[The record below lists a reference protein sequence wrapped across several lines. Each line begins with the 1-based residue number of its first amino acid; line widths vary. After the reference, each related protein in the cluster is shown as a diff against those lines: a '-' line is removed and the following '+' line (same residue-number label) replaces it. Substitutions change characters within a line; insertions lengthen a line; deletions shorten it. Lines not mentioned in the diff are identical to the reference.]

1 MAEVET
7 PLLQKVWYENCS
19 ACALERRKIRDKGA
33 PKKELIYVA
42 LIVLCNALPISSL
55 FPFIY
60 FMVRDF
66 HIAETDKDIG
76 YYAGYIG
83 SSFMFGRF
91 LSSTPWGFISDKYGR
106 KPVIIIGT
114 IFIIIFNTAF
124 GFSLSF
130 WMALT
135 SRFLLGFLNGS
146 LGPVRAYASEICSKE
161 HQALALSLVG
171 TMWGLGLIIGPA
183 IGGYLAQPAVKY
195 PSIFVDGSLFYRFPY
210 LLPCLCMSAFTA
222 IMLPFLFWLPESI
235 HKHPPLSED
244 VGHGVTDSKSQT
256 DTLKISGETEENRQV
271 AEKSSVLRN
280 WGLFASI
287 ALYCIWGLH
296 DMAYG
301 EIFSLWAVS
310 PLDYGGLG
318 LTSSDVGIIL
328 AITGG
333 VLLVFQMS
341 LYPVVDRI
349 FGTILATRGG
359 AILSIPLVAIY
370 PLIAKLH
377 GSMLW
382 GSLIIASSLKTT
394 FSICVVTGS
403 FLLINNSVPS
413 EQRGVANGISM
424 TGMSLF
430 KSIGPAC
437 AGILF
442 SWSQKRVNASFLPGN
457 WMLFL
462 ILDAVCLITVII
474 SFDPILPHSLGK
486 PRQEVHIQDNYIDQ
500 CLERPPSFTF

>member
-1 MAEVET
+1 MAEVEA
-7 PLLQKVWYENCS
+7 PLLEKVWYENCS
-19 ACALERRKIRDKGA
+19 ACQLERRKIEDKGP
-33 PKKELIYVA
+33 PKKELLYVA
-42 LIVLCNALPISSL
+42 FTVLCNSLPISSL

-66 HIAETDKDIG
+66 HIAKTDKDIG

-83 SSFMFGRF
+83 SSFMLGRF
-91 LSSTPWGFISDKYGR
+91 LSSTLWGFIADKYGR

-114 IFIIIFNTAF
+114 VSIIIFNTAF
-124 GFSLSF
+124 GFSISF
-130 WMALT
+130 WMALS
-135 SRFLLGFLNGS
+135 SRFLLGIFNGM
-146 LGPVRAYASEICSKE
+146 LGPVRAYASEICSE
-161 HQALALSLVG
+161 QHQAFALSLVG

-195 PSIFVDGSLFYRFPY
+195 PSVFVDGSLFSQFPY
-210 LLPCLCMSAFTA
+210 LLPCLCISAYAA
-222 IMLPFLFWLPESI
+222 ITLVFLFWLPDSI
-235 HKHPPLSED
+235 HKHPRLPENTVHED
-244 VGHGVTDSKSQT
+244 TNGNSLT
-256 DTLKISGETEENRQV
+256 DTLKTECKKIVISSATEETEENRCV
-271 AEKSSVLRN
+271 VERKPILRN

-296 DMAYG
+296 DMAYT

-310 PLDYGGLG
+310 PVNYGGLG
-318 LTSSDVGIIL
+318 FTSSDVGIIL

-333 VLLVFQMS
+333 VLLVFQLS
-341 LYPVVDRI
+341 LYPIIDRT
-349 FGTILATRGG
+349 FGTIPSTRGG

-382 GSLIIASSLKTT
+382 GSLILASSLKNI
-394 FSICVVTGS
+394 FSVCVVTGS

-437 AGILF
+437 AGIL
-442 SWSQKRVNASFLPGN
+442 
-457 WMLFL
+457 
-462 ILDAVCLITVII
+462 
-474 SFDPILPHSLGK
+474 
-486 PRQEVHIQDNYIDQ
+486 
-500 CLERPPSFTF
+500 